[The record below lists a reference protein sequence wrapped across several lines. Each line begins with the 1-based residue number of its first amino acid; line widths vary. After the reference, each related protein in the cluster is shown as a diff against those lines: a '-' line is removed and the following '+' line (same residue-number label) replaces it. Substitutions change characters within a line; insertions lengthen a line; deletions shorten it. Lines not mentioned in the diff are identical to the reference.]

1 MKKAKLSDYYKIG
14 DENFPIGLSASMID
28 VPLLK
33 AMGDGIKELELTPVE
48 FQFVMQHGVSNYL
61 YHHIFYDGV

>member
-33 AMGDGIKELELTPVE
+33 AMGIMVLKTRKLQSLEQV
-48 FQFVMQHGVSNYL
+48 V
-61 YHHIFYDGV
+61 I